1 MTTVTRFVGLD
12 YHQDSIQVCVMNQE
26 GEILVNRKT
35 GNDAQKV
42 ENIIRETAL
51 QDSKEVAVTAKISIE
66 ACTGAANLSEE
77 LMLNTGR
84 DVRLAH
90 PGIVNRMKQNPDK
103 SDKTDAYILA
113 DLIRIG
119 YLPKVWLAPKE
130 IRQLRTLV
138 RYRAQ
143 KRKERTK
150 TKLRLRSILR
160 EVRKKAPVGV
170 NAWTIPWMNW
180 LRTLEL
186 DEVNTFVR
194 DEHLED
200 LERLNQK
207 IKDVEKQLRFITK
220 DDVVMKKLMSL
231 EGIGFI
237 TAVTMRAEIA
247 RFDRFNSGKQLSR
260 YCGVTPRNASSGT
273 RQADAGLVQA
283 GNSELRIVLIQAAQR
298 LVNSSD
304 TWREFVERLRAKG
317 KPRNVIVAAV
327 ANRWLRRLYHE
338 MQPEQLAVIN

>member
-1 MTTVTRFVGLD
+1 MNTVTRFVGLD
-12 YHQDSIQVCVMNQE
+12 YHQNSIQVCVMNQE
-26 GEILVNRKT
+26 GKILVNRKT
-35 GNDAQKV
+35 INDAAKV
-42 ENIIRETAL
+42 EKIIRETVP
-51 QDSKEVAVTAKISIE
+51 QDSEKVAITAKISIE
-66 ACTGAANLSEE
+66 ACAGAANLSEE

-84 DVRLAH
+84 EVRLAH

-143 KRKERTK
+143 KVKERTK

-160 EVRKKAPVGV
+160 DVRQKAPSGV

-200 LERLNQK
+200 LEKLNQK
-207 IKDVEKQLRFITK
+207 IKEVEKQLRCITK
-220 DDVVMKKLMSL
+220 KDVVMKKLMSL

-247 RFDRFNSGKQLSR
+247 RFDRFHSGKQLSR

-273 RQADAGLVQA
+273 KQADAGLVRA
-283 GNSELRIVLIQAAQR
+283 GNSNLRIVIIQAAQR
-298 LVNSSD
+298 LVNSSAH
-304 TWREFVERLRAKG
+304 WRGFVERLRTKG
-317 KPRNVIVAAV
+317 KPRNVIVASV

-338 MQPEQLAVIN
+338 MQPEQLAIVA